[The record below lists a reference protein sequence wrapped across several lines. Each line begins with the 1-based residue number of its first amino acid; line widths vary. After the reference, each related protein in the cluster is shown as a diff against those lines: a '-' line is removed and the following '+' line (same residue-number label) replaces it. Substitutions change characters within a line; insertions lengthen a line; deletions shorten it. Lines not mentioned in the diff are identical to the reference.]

1 MLAAQLQASGDL
13 QTAAQVKEIADS
25 LAANVTT
32 AANDATAIGAVF
44 EQVTPS
50 LSKVTELKTV
60 LLSLTKTKSL
70 FSTVLRQP

>member
-13 QTAAQVKEIADS
+13 QTAAKVKEIADS

-50 LSKVTELKTV
+50 LSKVTELKSGV
-60 LLSLTKTKSL
+60 AELTKTKCL
-70 FSTVLRQP
+70 FSTALKQP